1 MKSKTK
7 LNEKTWWTTLKVV
20 TLLLVLLFFVV
31 KLIEEN
37 YNFTQKNLN
46 SKQYPIPSII
56 PTETPNNCPDGP
68 NVFKGK
74 TKIEILRAAFN
85 DSVINNNELNKIG
98 ETYDLACYGKTDV
111 DISET
116 ISNQAVQE
124 NISDDIS
131 KKCQEDQVKY
141 NSCLTEYNT
150 KMLEYQNCLNC
161 KANNGFGCEISCIEP
176 HNSCGQYKSEM
187 LCN

>member
-1 MKSKTK
+1 MKNKTK
-7 LNEKTWWTTLKVV
+7 FNKRG
-20 TLLLVLLFFVV
+20 LVIISIITMSLALLFFAS
-31 KLIEEN
+31 KLIKGN
-37 YNFTQKNLN
+37 YNFAQKKLN
-46 SKQYPIPSII
+46 SYPIPSTI
-56 PTETPNNCPDGP
+56 PTETLNNCPDGP
-68 NVFKGK
+68 NIFKD
-74 TKIEILRAAFN
+74 KIKSQVLNRAFL
-85 DSVINNNELNKIG
+85 DGVTDVTELKKISR
-98 ETYDLACYGKTDV
+98 TYDLACYGKTDV

-116 ISNQAVQE
+116 ISNQAAQE